1 MVERILTVLFA
12 TYADILTSY
21 RSTVAHAF
29 RFSADTNAP
38 LPIQRPEGHSYP
50 ATSVPC
56 LSPGKFSAQGSLTS
70 ELLRF
75 L

>member
-1 MVERILTVLFA
+1 MDGVLTRLSA
-12 TYADILTSY
+12 TYADILTSD

-29 RFSADTNAP
+29 RFGADQNAP
-38 LPIQRPEGHSYP
+38 LPIPPVNWRGSRDFG
-50 ATSVPC
+50 VM
-56 LSPGKFSAQGSLTS
+56 LSPGKFSVPSSLTS